1 MSTRSFLGV
10 ANSDLSARKAYDI
23 IDEPVGREYW
33 GLIDGALEHCNH
45 GVVRADREVL
55 GEDGTAVLDELLP
68 FALSETSSA
77 WLGNVMRFTL
87 NVETAAIIKS
97 ATNHLYGWREP
108 TLPSD
113 LCLFRFDGSPWLV
126 TVAAERLGYVE
137 LTAFEK
143 LLLARSAPEL
153 PNTLA
158 LRAARDAVLAV
169 FEQRYEIALDP
180 LVTELSGH
188 AAAFLDDGR
197 DGLIEALGVWLHATD
212 PTRVTVALE
221 VIAELGLDEFSEEV
235 EDLRN
240 DAYSGRVQPPSVFES
255 NMVLQYR
262 WLARFKAQLDRTLDG
277 LSSPTT

>member
-1 MSTRSFLGV
+1 MSTRSFLGA
-10 ANSDLSARKAYDI
+10 ANSDLSARKAYEI

-45 GVVRADREVL
+45 GVVRADREALNEDGAAVL
-55 GEDGTAVLDELLP
+55 GELTP
-68 FALSETSSA
+68 FALSESPSGS
-77 WLGNVMRFTL
+77 LGNVMRFTL

-97 ATNHLYGWREP
+97 ATNHLYGWRQP
-108 TLPSD
+108 KLPAD

-143 LLLARSAPEL
+143 LLLARSAPDL

-158 LRAARDAVLAV
+158 LRAARDAVLAL
-169 FEQRYEIALDP
+169 FEQRYETALEP
-180 LVTELSGH
+180 LVTELAGH

-212 PTRVTVALE
+212 PTRLTVSLE
-221 VIAELGLDEFSEEV
+221 VIAELGLDEFYEEV

-240 DAYSGRVQPPSVFES
+240 DAFSGRVQPPSVFDS
-255 NMVLQYR
+255 NMVLRNR
-262 WLARFKAQLDRTLDG
+262 WLARLKAQLDRTLEALRG
-277 LSSPTT
+277 R